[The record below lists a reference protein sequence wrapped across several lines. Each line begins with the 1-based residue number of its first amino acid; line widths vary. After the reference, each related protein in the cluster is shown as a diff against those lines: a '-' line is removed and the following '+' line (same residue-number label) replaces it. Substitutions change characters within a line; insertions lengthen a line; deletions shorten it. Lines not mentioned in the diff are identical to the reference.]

1 VRPPRRRAQRVALQT
16 TRELT
21 RAAPSGAHVV
31 CILLSGMNLLVR
43 LLKRLYPYRGPLSWA
58 LHACL
63 VALAYSGAYALRFDF
78 AIPSDELR
86 RLVTTLPY
94 LVVLRPLAFQSFGLF
109 RDYWRHVGMRDLVN
123 VTVAVTLSSVAFLPT
138 LWLAGHARG
147 MSRAVLVLDW
157 LLAIFFVGGFRFA
170 IRISREAR
178 SLMKMGTLK
187 GKRAFIVGAGEAGEQ
202 LLRQLSHDKRQQLR
216 VVGLIDDDPDTHGR
230 SLHGVR
236 VLGGVRDLRRLVAH
250 HHVELLVIAIPS
262 ADRAQLRRIVDRC
275 AETRI
280 QYKIL
285 PPLQDLL
292 AKRAEIGQLRDVQL
306 EDLLG
311 REPVRLNLDQV
322 EQDVAGKTILITGG
336 AGSIGS
342 ELARQMARFRPRR
355 IVLLDR
361 AENTL
366 YFVWVELR
374 RAHPAL
380 EVVPVIASIT
390 NADRIAQVLRTY
402 EPDYVFHAAAYK
414 HVPLC
419 EANVIEAA
427 WNNIV
432 GTLRVAE
439 AAARHGVKK
448 FVLISTDKA
457 VNPTSVLGATK
468 RVAERVVLEL
478 PYLAASRTDF
488 RAVRFGNVLGS
499 DGSVLP
505 LFRRQLA
512 AGGPLTVTDP
522 AVKRYFM
529 TIPEAV
535 QLVVQAAALPEAGG
549 RIAMLEMGEQ
559 VRILDLAEQL
569 IRLSG
574 YVPHQDIQIEF
585 TGLRPGEKLE
595 EELLASDEA
604 AHQTTVEKISVI
616 APSVSDPTS
625 LRRGLSRLVSLMTL
639 GDDEGVLRGI
649 AALVP
654 EYVPWQGSAAA
665 EAVTTPTGQVA

>member
-1 VRPPRRRAQRVALQT
+1 
-16 TRELT
+16 
-21 RAAPSGAHVV
+21 
-31 CILLSGMNLLVR
+31 MNLLVR

-170 IRISREAR
+170 IRVSREAR

-625 LRRGLSRLVSLMTL
+625 LRRGLSHLVSLMTL

>member
-1 VRPPRRRAQRVALQT
+1 LNI
-16 TRELT
+16 LT
-21 RAAPSGAHVV
+21 
-31 CILLSGMNLLVR
+31 R
-43 LLKRLYPYRGPLSWA
+43 LLKRLYPHRGPLTWA
-58 LHACL
+58 FHAFL
-63 VALAYSGAYALRFDF
+63 VALAYVGAYALRFDF
-78 AIPSDELR
+78 AIPSEELR

-94 LVVLRPLAFQSFGLF
+94 LVALRPLAFYSFGLF
-109 RDYWRHVGMRDLVN
+109 RDYWRHVGMRDLIN
-123 VTVAVTLSSVAFLPT
+123 VTTAVTLSSIAFLAI
-138 LWLAGHARG
+138 LWLSGHARG
-147 MSRAVLVLDW
+147 MSRAVLMLDW
-157 LLAIFFVGGFRFA
+157 LLAIFLVGGFRFSVRVA
-170 IRISREAR
+170 REVSTLAQ
-178 SLMKMGTLK
+178 MKAPQ
-187 GKRAFIVGAGEAGEQ
+187 GKRAFIIGAGEAGEQ
-202 LLRQLSHDKRQQLR
+202 LLRQLLHDKRHQLN
-216 VVGLIDDDPDTHGR
+216 VVGLIDDDRDTHGR

-236 VLGGVRDLRRLVAH
+236 VLGGIRDLRRLAAQRR
-250 HHVELLVIAIPS
+250 VELLVIAIPS
-262 ADRAQLRRIVDRC
+262 AGRTQLQRIVDRC

-280 QYKIL
+280 PFKML

-292 AKRAEIGQLRDVQL
+292 QKRAEIGQLRDVQL

-311 REPVRLNLDQV
+311 RAPVQLNLDQV
-322 EQDVAGKTILITGG
+322 ERDLTGKTVLITGG

-342 ELARQMARFRPRR
+342 ELARQVARFQPRR

-374 RAHPAL
+374 RAHPTL

-390 NADRIAQVLRTY
+390 NADRMAQVLRTY
-402 EPDYVFHAAAYK
+402 APDYVFHAAAYK

-419 EANVIEAA
+419 EANVVEAA

-478 PYLAASRTDF
+478 PYLAASGTDF

-505 LFRRQLA
+505 LFKRQLA

-535 QLVVQAAALPEAGG
+535 QLVVQAAALPQAEG

-559 VRILDLAEQL
+559 VRILELAEQL

-574 YVPHQDIQIEF
+574 LVPHQDIQIEF

-595 EELLASDEA
+595 EELISSDEA
-604 AHQTTVEKISVI
+604 AHPTPVEKIHVI
-616 APSVSDPTS
+616 ASGVIDPTA

-654 EYVPWQGSAAA
+654 EYVPWHGSVAA
-665 EAVTTPTGQVA
+665 EAVAARPDRAWRPVPTARLA

>member
-1 VRPPRRRAQRVALQT
+1 
-16 TRELT
+16 
-21 RAAPSGAHVV
+21 V

-478 PYLAASRTDF
+478 PYLAASGTDF

-625 LRRGLSRLVSLMTL
+625 LRRGLSHLVSLMTL

>member
-1 VRPPRRRAQRVALQT
+1 MYMYSILIVLITLVYSFRFFFYTSVFFCFFFFFQAEDGIRDGRVTGVQTCALPICTRCARITRTHCKAGTVKTRRPSESDAWRARITSSRTFVARERHESVRRPPRRRAQRVALQT
-16 TRELT
+16 TRELA
-21 RAAPSGAHVV
+21 RAAPRGAHVV
-31 CILLSGMNLLVR
+31 CISLSEMNLLVR
-43 LLKRLYPYRGPLSWA
+43 LLKRLYAYRGPLTWA

-63 VALAYSGAYALRFDF
+63 VALAYTGAYALRFDF

-94 LVVLRPLAFQSFGLF
+94 LVALRPLAFHSFGLF

-123 VTVAVTLSSVAFLPT
+123 VTLAVTLSSAAFLPI
-138 LWLAGHARG
+138 LWLAGHSRG
-147 MSRAVLVLDW
+147 MSRAVVMLDW

-170 IRISREAR
+170 IRISREA
-178 SLMKMGTLK
+178 SSFMKMGAPK
-187 GKRAFIVGAGEAGEQ
+187 GKRAFVIGAGEAGEQ

-236 VLGGVRDLRRLVAH
+236 VLGGGRDLRRLVAH
-250 HHVELLVIAIPS
+250 HHIELLVIAIPS

-322 EQDVAGKTILITGG
+322 EHDVAGKTILITGG

-342 ELARQMARFRPRR
+342 ELARQVARFRPRR

-366 YFVWVELR
+366 YFVWVELH

-380 EVVPVIASIT
+380 DVVPVIASIT
-390 NADRIAQVLRTY
+390 NAERIAQVLRTY

-419 EANVIEAA
+419 EANVTEAA
-427 WNNIV
+427 WNNVV

-439 AAARHGVKK
+439 AAARHRVKK

-457 VNPTSVLGATK
+457 VKINTN
-468 RVAERVVLEL
+468 
-478 PYLAASRTDF
+478 F
-488 RAVRFGNVLGS
+488 
-499 DGSVLP
+499 
-505 LFRRQLA
+505 
-512 AGGPLTVTDP
+512 
-522 AVKRYFM
+522 
-529 TIPEAV
+529 
-535 QLVVQAAALPEAGG
+535 
-549 RIAMLEMGEQ
+549 
-559 VRILDLAEQL
+559 LDRKST
-569 IRLSG
+569 RLNSSH
-574 YVPHQDIQIEF
+574 P
-585 TGLRPGEKLE
+585 
-595 EELLASDEA
+595 S
-604 AHQTTVEKISVI
+604 ISY
-616 APSVSDPTS
+616 A
-625 LRRGLSRLVSLMTL
+625 
-639 GDDEGVLRGI
+639 
-649 AALVP
+649 
-654 EYVPWQGSAAA
+654 
-665 EAVTTPTGQVA
+665 